1 MALGTW
7 FLNNKKKSNINRE
20 ISTEQIAFAIG
31 NNISLDE
38 QYFKDD
44 FLLTKDKSLLYSKSS
59 GDYSVLLG
67 GNWRF
72 ELIIDSSTGL
82 CMKIQCFLDELN
94 VSYTVLELPKSQRK
108 SVYITSD
115 EPLSPAC
122 GCHYFPFRDAA
133 YWDSQKYILC
143 IGSPNSAG
151 EAVEF
156 SNKTIAVI
164 EKEKLMCVYL
174 VLDSLTGYMVF

>member
-7 FLNNKKKSNINRE
+7 FLNNSKRSIIHNDT
-20 ISTEQIAFAIG
+20 SAEQIAFVVG
-31 NNISLDE
+31 NNILPE
-38 QYFKDD
+38 ERYFKDD
-44 FLLTKDKSLLYSKSS
+44 FLLMKDKSLLYSKSS
-59 GDYSVLLG
+59 GDYSVFLG

-82 CMKIQCFLDELN
+82 CIKIQCFLDELD
-94 VSYTVLELPKSQRK
+94 VSCMGLELPKFQRK
-108 SVYITSD
+108 RVYVASK

-143 IGSPNSAG
+143 IGDPNSAG
-151 EAVEF
+151 ESVEF

-164 EKEKLMCVYL
+164 EKGKLMCVYL
-174 VLDSLTGYMVF
+174 VLDSLTGYTVF